1 MAAATQLAGER
12 RPGLRRKKG
21 AIVRLYTEPPAGSTV
36 ICLDERGPVAA
47 RSYPPAGS
55 WADDAHRPHYRP
67 DYARGGYC
75 WAYGALKHR
84 TGEVF
89 LETAA
94 ARDTASWLHFLDGLE
109 AFAPGGDVYLIVDAL
124 PLHWTL
130 DTMLWN
136 WGHARFHFV
145 PLPKAAAWLNLIEGF
160 WKILNQRALAG
171 RECRAVADVGRA
183 LRAGVADWNRQP
195 TPFLWGRP
203 AKPRRQFKRA
213 YVYRI

>member
-1 MAAATQLAGER
+1 
-12 RPGLRRKKG
+12 
-21 AIVRLYTEPPAGSTV
+21 V

-47 RSYPPAGS
+47 KAAPALGG
-55 WADDAHRPHYRP
+55 WADDAHRPHFHP
-67 DYARGGYC
+67 DYARHGYC
-75 WAYGALKHR
+75 WAYGALNHR

-94 ARDTASWLHFLDGLE
+94 VRDTASWLHFLDGLE
-109 AFAPGGDVYLIVDAL
+109 AFVPTGEAYLIVDGL

-136 WGHARFHFV
+136 WGHPRFQFV

-171 RECRAVADVGRA
+171 RTCRSVAEVDNA
-183 LRAGVADWNRQP
+183 LHAGVSDWNRRP
-195 TPFLWGRP
+195 TPFLWGRS
-203 AKPRRQFKRA
+203 AEPRRQFKRA

>member
-1 MAAATQLAGER
+1 M
-12 RPGLRRKKG
+12 
-21 AIVRLYTEPPAGSTV
+21 

>member
-1 MAAATQLAGER
+1 M
-12 RPGLRRKKG
+12 
-21 AIVRLYTEPPAGSTV
+21 
-36 ICLDERGPVAA
+36 ICLDEHGPIAA
-47 RSYPPAGS
+47 KAYAAPS
-55 WADDAHRPHYRP
+55 WSDAAHRPHFRP
-67 DYARGGYC
+67 DYARHGYR

-89 LETAA
+89 LETAD
-94 ARDTASWLHFLDGLE
+94 ARDTTSWLHFLDGLE
-109 AFAPGGDVYLIVDAL
+109 TFAPEGEVYLIADAL

-136 WGHARFHFV
+136 WGHPRFHFV
-145 PLPKAAAWLNLIEGF
+145 PVPKAAAWLNLIEGF
-160 WKILNQRALAG
+160 WKILDQRALAG
-171 RECRAVADVGRA
+171 RTCRSVADVERA

-203 AKPRRQFKRA
+203 AKARRQLKRT